1 MKICKECREVKEYSE
16 FYSQKKNRDGLMDII
31 SKKEAKENGFSFY
44 FTGKVCRNGGVA
56 PRRVS
61 NNQCTCENCKKIK
74 SEREVEYRQRPEVKE
89 RHRIQGLV
97 CRILRTKQARVCQ
110 AL

>member
-1 MKICKECREVKEYSE
+1 
-16 FYSQKKNRDGLMDII
+16 MDII

-44 FTGKVCRNGGVA
+44 FTGKVCRNGGAA

-89 RHRIQGLV
+89 RHRIQSRNWYHNNSEMHTNSWGL
-97 CRILRTKQARVCQ
+97 QP
-110 AL
+110 